1 MESYSP
7 ATDSVYSCDERSVDS
22 KSSSVGSEALFSY
35 FSRSILMDLVY
46 SGVTNRA
53 M

>member
-1 MESYSP
+1 MDYDTSAEVCQKGWFLGLQIP
-7 ATDSVYSCDERSVDS
+7 
-22 KSSSVGSEALFSY
+22 Y

-46 SGVTNRA
+46 SGVTKRA